1 MGKQRCGAWPLFCK
15 RFLSSSPCACFWTR
29 LTDHVWI
36 FQGFKNIPNAILES
50 AWPDGGICNFAQKQG
65 KRCPNGKNE
74 YKQVDTWSYS
84 MFVAILH
91 NIVPRWDWGRSGKAS
106 PFSPGKQRHRAWPLC
121 AKVSHDESF
130 DLSVAPR
137 IAFMAS
143 SYAFHS
149 TAWPPCQLSLKPCHL
164 ATDLSSSHESLRE
177 TSTGACR
184 SFTCSVDLHCKWAG
198 IARHLLF
205 TDIFFTLSFI
215 GLQEFFHSTVSV
227 FAIFQHIQDIHA
239 VQSPNI
245 SCKML
250 LAQYL
255 YQSRQGQKWMFR
267 C

>member
-1 MGKQRCGAWPLFCK
+1 MAAFVTVLRSKA
-15 RFLSSSPCACFWTR
+15 
-29 LTDHVWI
+29 
-36 FQGFKNIPNAILES
+36 KNART
-50 AWPDGGICNFAQKQG
+50 A
-65 KRCPNGKNE
+65 KNE
-74 YKQVDTWSYS
+74 YKQVDTRSHS

-91 NIVPRWDWGRSGKAS
+91 NIVPRGDWGRSGKAS
-106 PFSPGKQRHRAWPLC
+106 PFSPGKQRHRAWLLC

-130 DLSVAPR
+130 DLSVASR

-143 SYAFHS
+143 SYAFHL
-149 TAWPPCQLSLKPCHL
+149 TAWPPFQLSLKPCHL
-164 ATDLSSSHESLRE
+164 ATDLSSSHESHRE

-184 SFTCSVDLHCKWAG
+184 SFTCWVDLHCKWAG

-205 TDIFFTLSFI
+205 TNIFFTLLFI
-215 GLQEFFHSTVSV
+215 GLQELFHSTVSV

-239 VQSPNI
+239 VHQSPNI

-255 YQSRQGQKWMFR
+255 YQNRKRQKRMFR